1 MNTATAAQAPGIG
14 ASKTSD
20 YQRGVKRL
28 CVDPADADRETEA
41 ERRGRSFLE
50 TKWEMQA
57 SRKRRKFLFILCE
70 PCTPRAWHP
79 AVMHLEEHFI

>member
-1 MNTATAAQAPGIG
+1 MVTTTEVQTTGVG
-14 ASKTSD
+14 ASKNSD

-28 CVDPADADRETEA
+28 CVDSTGVDQDTEA

-57 SRKRRKFLFILCE
+57 SRKRRKSF
-70 PCTPRAWHP
+70 
-79 AVMHLEEHFI
+79 